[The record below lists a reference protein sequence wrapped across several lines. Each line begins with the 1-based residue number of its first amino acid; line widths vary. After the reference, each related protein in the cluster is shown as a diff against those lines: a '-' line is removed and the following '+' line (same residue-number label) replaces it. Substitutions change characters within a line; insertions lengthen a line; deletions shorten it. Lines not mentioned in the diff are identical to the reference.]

1 MPSMPSVNELE
12 ATRPFREIVV
22 SQELQICMDRVFLGN
37 IQTDALQTSLPLGH
51 DFQSI
56 HAFQR
61 GFPMWEIPAE
71 TLERLKAAAKS
82 VSEHAYC
89 PYSKFR
95 VGAAVLTQDGQT
107 FSGCN
112 VENASYGLTICA
124 ERNAIFQMAAKAKQP
139 LQVIVIYTPTKTPS
153 APCGA
158 CRQVINEFGPEAEVI
173 SFCEGPG
180 VLRKKLSELLPD
192 AFGPHNLEKDRPGA

>member
-1 MPSMPSVNELE
+1 MRDISP
-12 ATRPFREIVV
+12 
-22 SQELQICMDRVFLGN
+22 D
-37 IQTDALQTSLPLGH
+37 
-51 DFQSI
+51 
-56 HAFQR
+56 
-61 GFPMWEIPAE
+61 

-89 PYSKFR
+89 PYSNFR
-95 VGAAVLTQDGQT
+95 VGAAVLTQAGET
-107 FSGCN
+107 SSGCN

-124 ERNAIFQMAAKAKQP
+124 ERNAIFQMVAKAQQP
-139 LQVIVIYTPTKTPS
+139 LRAIVIYTPTKTPS

-173 SFCEGPG
+173 SFCDGPD

-192 AFGPHNLEKDRPGA
+192 AFGPHNLHKARPGV